1 MQKVLLLLF
10 IFLFHGCN
18 LNTLFLGG
26 EIDKVM
32 VVKYTPYMKHHR
44 AYFTRT
50 HLKNIRG
57 RKYLFL
63 HNPTNNDLA
72 ILFHYQ
78 NKYMLYNMSQPER
91 KPLVS
96 YTHNKSR
103 LKEVLKSFKH
113 KGFIPIRTLSSIGYT
128 TSVAKRRYK
137 GIKTLLIETHD
148 YRRLQSL
155 YKKAIKG
162 YNARSIQHIKTKLP
176 KSLIYPYYRYYKK
189 HARSKAQKTQLQ
201 IIGEKLHVEKIQKI
215 HTTLPKKLPQKP
227 SLKPVI
233 ITPSSKLQK
242 KKNDISDKHPLP
254 EQRKEKEKA
263 PIKKVQSVAP
273 AIIPTK
279 PFRYYLHQ
287 ASLAELSSY
296 ISNKA
301 TKNALSYNQYT
312 ALSHRKTMLKE
323 EKIFNEG
330 TLEELIEAY
339 KTNKNPKYKKR
350 IMLLMKKQQ
359 EAAL

>member
-72 ILFHYQ
+72 VLFHYQ

-96 YTHNKSR
+96 YTHSKSR
-103 LKEVLKSFKH
+103 LEDVLKSFKH
-113 KGFIPIRTLSSIGYT
+113 KGYVPIHSLSSIGYT
-128 TSVAKRRYK
+128 TSVAKRLYK
-137 GIKTLLIETHD
+137 GIKTLLIETRD

-162 YNARSIQHIKTKLP
+162 YDAQSIRYIKTKLP
-176 KSLIYPYYRYYKK
+176 KPLIYPYYRYYKK
-189 HARSKAQKTQLQ
+189 HAQSKVQKAQLQ
-201 IIGEKLHVEKIQKI
+201 TIGEKLHLEKIQET
-215 HTTLPKKLPQKP
+215 HTSLPKKLVK
-227 SLKPVI
+227 KPVI
-233 ITPSSKLQK
+233 KPVTKLSTK
-242 KKNDISDKHPLP
+242 PLKDKSDISNKRPLLKKS
-254 EQRKEKEKA
+254 KEKETT
-263 PIKKVQSVAP
+263 PIKKVQRVAP
-273 AIIPTK
+273 AIIIVTK

-323 EKIFNEG
+323 EKLFNEG